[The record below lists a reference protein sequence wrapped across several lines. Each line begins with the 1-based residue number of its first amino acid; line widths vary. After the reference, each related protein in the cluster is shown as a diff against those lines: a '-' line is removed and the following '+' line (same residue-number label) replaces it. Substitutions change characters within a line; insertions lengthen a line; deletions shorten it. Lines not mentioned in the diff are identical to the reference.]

1 MRRLVI
7 AVGILAVLL
16 VVADRVGA
24 VVAAR
29 AVSKQVQN
37 ASETPNQ
44 PEVDVNGFPFL
55 TQAFGGKYRDIRVKL
70 DDLTAG
76 PLHQVKVD
84 ARLRGVHAPLS
95 EVANGHLDSV
105 PVDDVDGTVA
115 VPYDQLARASGV
127 PGLTIQPG
135 DGGLKLSGQF
145 SVLGQS
151 ISASAVAKVTIGANG
166 VLVVTA
172 SDPQVTGANAPAG
185 LITALIDQLSFRVD
199 PRRLPLG
206 LRITGVDAGSDA
218 LTVHASGHN
227 VVLTRDAVDVIK

>member
-29 AVSKQVQN
+29 AVAKQVQN
-37 ASETPNQ
+37 ASDTSDQ

-55 TQAFGGKYRDIRVKL
+55 TQAFGGKYRDIRVKIE
-70 DDLTAG
+70 DLTAG
-76 PLHQVKVD
+76 PLHRVKVD

-115 VPYDQLARASGV
+115 VPYGELARASGV

-135 DGGLKLSGQF
+135 DGGLKLSGHF

-151 ISASAVAKVTIGANG
+151 INASAVAKVTIGDNG

-172 SDPQVTGANAPAG
+172 SDPQVTGVDAPAG
-185 LITALIDQLSFRVD
+185 LITALIEQLSFRVD

-206 LRITGVDAGSDA
+206 LRITGVDAGTGA

-227 VVLTRDAVDVIK
+227 VVLTRDAVDVIR